1 MLQKHH
7 VPIEAIECIANGFL
21 TCLSVLLLSTF
32 FCVQHHKNYH
42 KRAKRLRRLRPMK
55 IVPRNIVKRLKIM
68 MPYWRR
74 QLRKEEQYQRLT
86 SETSVRSASD
96 ISYDRQK
103 AFIEAQNV
111 RLKEQLLTPKAW
123 FPQLPP
129 PGPDEISPLK
139 QPLRG
144 RYKKLAKTV

>member
-1 MLQKHH
+1 MPSDRRDVELMSRLL
-7 VPIEAIECIANGFL
+7 P
-21 TCLSVLLLSTF
+21 LSSLLP
-32 FCVQHHKNYH
+32 QHHKNYH

-55 IVPRNIVKRLKIM
+55 VVPRNIVKRLKLM

-86 SETSVRSASD
+86 SETSVRAASD
-96 ISYDRQK
+96 VSYERQK
-103 AFIEAQNV
+103 AFIEAQND
-111 RLKEQLLTPKAW
+111 RLKEQLITPKAW

-129 PGPDEISPLK
+129 PGPDAEKK

-144 RYKKLAKTV
+144 RYKKLAKNL